1 MFCEIRLELFVP
13 NLFPSAFFVKKVKL
27 FTAVVKY
34 RRITSRI
41 ISVQTFYC
49 YRRSILPYSR
59 TYTHACIVHLLILTR
74 SSSGYIEDIWT
85 TQTFRR
91 YALSV
96 EFART
101 LSFLMSSISVCE
113 TALIRHTLSSAP
125 YFSTACFFFSAY
137 NYSSLYPTYS
147 DGIDQTSIQY
157 NVTN

>member
-1 MFCEIRLELFVP
+1 MQCVISRVFCEIRLELFVP
-13 NLFPSAFFVKKVKL
+13 NLFPSSFFVKKIKL

-59 TYTHACIVHLLILTR
+59 TYTHACIVHLLSLTR

-101 LSFLMSSISVCE
+101 LSFLMSSISVYE
-113 TALIRHTLSSAP
+113 TALSGTSYLLLPIFPLRVSSFLLITILHFILNLS
-125 YFSTACFFFSAY
+125 Y
-137 NYSSLYPTYS
+137 
-147 DGIDQTSIQY
+147 I
-157 NVTN
+157 